1 MSWPSW
7 MSSAIRSSS
16 WPTDPFS
23 PPARWPSCGTAATSW
38 RPTLSAD
45 SAARPADSRALP
57 TDGTAALRADGITA
71 GYGGDPAIRDVRL
84 LGEPPASLA
93 PAIAHSLLSEHVR
106 QLAEQG
112 AAVLI
117 VEQRARA
124 VLAVSDHT
132 YVMTG
137 GELRMQGTPAEL
149 SDSPDFVRSFLGGRP
164 GEDPPVSVRKGG

>member
-7 MSSAIRSSS
+7 TNAAIRSSS

-71 GYGGDPAIRDVRL
+71 GYGGDPGV
-84 LGEPPASLA
+84 G
-93 PAIAHSLLSEHVR
+93 HV
-106 QLAEQG
+106 
-112 AAVLI
+112 
-117 VEQRARA
+117 
-124 VLAVSDHT
+124 
-132 YVMTG
+132 
-137 GELRMQGTPAEL
+137 
-149 SDSPDFVRSFLGGRP
+149 GGRAHP
-164 GEDPPVSVRKGG
+164 GTGVFVGGPRGPGTH